1 MMCQVTTHMCANV
14 NVYMHVCVHAF
25 VGGVCECYCL
35 CVHVCVC
42 LASVPLQI
50 SNAPF
55 SAPQQVPLG
64 ASGGDTASA
73 VNMSGCCRVEE
84 EIPAS
89 SCSVSISHFSV
100 PRVTL
105 MVRKEVILSHCLP
118 QRFVLRRLIFSGRIN
133 SSPRWSLKATPSRY
147 VCGLL
152 CDLRVCPQGFSHVL
166 FWLQTS
172 SVSAMQKG
180 SNTEASRGGTASANP
195 RTAEGTAKSPWEWQL
210 T

>member
-1 MMCQVTTHMCANV
+1 MMCQVTTHMCAYV

-73 VNMSGCCRVEE
+73 GNMSGCCRVEE

-89 SCSVSISHFSV
+89 SCSVSYQSFLSTKSDPYGQERSNI
-100 PRVTL
+100 VTL
-105 MVRKEVILSHCLP
+105 SASEICFEKIN
-118 QRFVLRRLIFSGRIN
+118 FLR
-133 SSPRWSLKATPSRY
+133 
-147 VCGLL
+147 
-152 CDLRVCPQGFSHVL
+152 
-166 FWLQTS
+166 
-172 SVSAMQKG
+172 
-180 SNTEASRGGTASANP
+180 
-195 RTAEGTAKSPWEWQL
+195 
-210 T
+210 